1 MKNILVPLNLS
12 TIEKT
17 RIRHK
22 IMGIVRNKCESII
35 ARFFDTRYTYLYNNW
50 LKLFSE
56 IVYSIFQLSFISY

>member
-22 IMGIVRNKCESII
+22 IMDIVRNKCESGTIFWYKI
-35 ARFFDTRYTYLYNNW
+35 YL
-50 LKLFSE
+50 F
-56 IVYSIFQLSFISY
+56 VQ